1 MTEQDKHT
9 NIAVGM
15 RVKLRDSDY
24 PGHGT
29 VTMLHPP
36 DDRPAYRGQTWFEV
50 RWDDWG
56 GDEGTESDHRDTDL
70 APIVEPE
77 HEFTERGQG
86 VGPLLDREPEQPID
100 LSRRGLVKHISG
112 LDDETID
119 RLGGVEPEHSSSV
132 ASTTTGEGVGQN
144 AVVKPA
150 PTPSHG
156 QRPRSVQR
164 RIAEQMQGD
173 DWPLNHKAGYEPETM
188 ARVRQIIEDAHS
200 VRGMGGHEFIIKFDL
215 LAALDKGASNE

>member
-36 DDRPAYRGQTWFEV
+36 DDRPAYTGQTWFEV
-50 RWDDWG
+50 RWDDWD
-56 GDEGTESDHRDTDL
+56 GDEGADADHRDTDL
-70 APIVEPE
+70 APIVES
-77 HEFTERGQG
+77 
-86 VGPLLDREPEQPID
+86 EQPID

-119 RLGGVEPEHSSSV
+119 RLGGVEPE
-132 ASTTTGEGVGQN
+132 Q
-144 AVVKPA
+144 
-150 PTPSHG
+150 
-156 QRPRSVQR
+156 PRSVQR

-188 ARVRQIIEDAHS
+188 ARVRQIIEDFWKGDTPL
-200 VRGMGGHEFIIKFDL
+200 RLRDL
-215 LAALDKGASNE
+215 LAELDEGASNE